1 MNLNSCP
8 VCKKQYLKQGLKNH
22 IIVSASFEAHKQM
35 KNLFNHHK
43 RNFYSVS
50 RTVLLRNMPHFAFI
64 RRNTKLSN
72 KKILII

>member
-1 MNLNSCP
+1 MNLKSCP

-22 IIVSASFEAHKQM
+22 IIGSAIIESHKQI
-35 KNLFNHHK
+35 KNLFNYHK
-43 RNFYSVS
+43 NNFKNVS
-50 RTVLLRNMPHFAFI
+50 RAVLLRNMPHFAFI